1 MIYSCMCLCVKGGF
15 SVSRKTTKPNEVTLL
30 ERTQMVHCRLLHLQF
45 AFGLLEPLLHQSIL
59 VRPHQ
64 RYTMKDL
71 NLQEED
77 ALPLAPAFMTELN
90 RRLANQ
96 PSVSVVEAVG
106 VAPTSSVSMPF
117 LSTTSAILFI
127 RLHQSNTCFIVLRLM
142 VIRTVTQYGIFNL
155 DTNPRQVLP

>member
-1 MIYSCMCLCVKGGF
+1 MCLCVRGGF

-64 RYTMKDL
+64 RYILTPVAVFAMLVTTKTSKYSD
-71 NLQEED
+71 
-77 ALPLAPAFMTELN
+77 
-90 RRLANQ
+90 
-96 PSVSVVEAVG
+96 VSMVEAVG
-106 VAPTSSVSMPF
+106 VAPTSSVSMSF

-155 DTNPRQVLP
+155 DTNPRQMLP